1 MSVYCIYMYL
11 VILARRFSCG
21 ALSRDK
27 CPMSSYMRLL
37 SLKQCDKM
45 AYIRLHPAV
54 KKTAGPKEPQK
65 VEIDVCLNIEALR
78 WSRVEVG

>member
-1 MSVYCIYMYL
+1 
-11 VILARRFSCG
+11 
-21 ALSRDK
+21 
-27 CPMSSYMRLL
+27 MSSYMRLL